1 MKRRYRILLGTLVF
15 AIVLVALGLFMIR
28 FIKPQTGIGLA
39 DDLKDVDL
47 ANVIAF
53 AQRANDAYHEEKI
66 FRHEY
71 GDQTDY
77 GEFPISGLRIYINRD
92 SKASTQWVIIR
103 GTANLP
109 NIRDD
114 LEFVGR
120 EEHELGIN
128 VHAGFDSSLQECLPW
143 VIKRLAPDKPVW
155 VVGHSLGG
163 AVAALLIATLDHRG
177 FTDVSGITFGQPKF
191 TDAHGVAKLAHLRL
205 LRVVHEED
213 PVPMLPPTMIEGRVI
228 STYAHL
234 GPEVIV
240 RKDGHFS
247 FLASHDADRMNIAN
261 YWREIEDIQPIYHDM
276 TRGYLPAL
284 ELALEGAR
292 KKVGLVT
299 TP

>member
-1 MKRRYRILLGTLVF
+1 MKKRYRILLGTLLF
-15 AIVLVALGLFMIR
+15 AIVLVALGVFMMR
-28 FIKPQTGIGLA
+28 FIKPQTGIGRV

-71 GDQTDY
+71 GDQTEY
-77 GEFPISGLRIYINRD
+77 GEFPVSGLRIYINHDPKD
-92 SKASTQWVIIR
+92 SAQWVMIR

-128 VHAGFDSSLQECLPW
+128 VHAGFDNSLQECLPW
-143 VIKRLAPDKPVW
+143 IIARLDPEKPVW

-191 TDAHGVAKLAHLRL
+191 TDSHGVAKLAHLRL
-205 LRVVHEED
+205 LRIVHEED
-213 PVPMLPPTMIEGRVI
+213 PVPLLPPAMIEGRVI
-228 STYAHL
+228 SSYAHL
-234 GPEVIV
+234 GPEVII

-247 FLASHDADRMNIAN
+247 FLAAHDADRMNIAN
-261 YWREIEDIQPIYHDM
+261 YWREIENIEPLYHDM
-276 TRGYLPAL
+276 TKGYLPAL
-284 ELALEGAR
+284 KLALEGAR
-292 KKVGLVT
+292 KKLGL
-299 TP
+299 PAAP